1 VSVWLGLKQPQVN
14 RRCHDPARLQEG
26 AMHRKRGF
34 TLIELL
40 VVVAVIAILAAIL
53 FPVFA
58 AAREMARQSACI
70 SNLKQIGHAYTLY
83 VQDHDQQFPL
93 DVQAPD
99 RRLNVYWSPPN
110 LVPWSK
116 DDPQYQAWYN
126 TMGAN
131 VLLPYTRSYAIW
143 ACPSA
148 VLSEQFPGDPVYQQF
163 TPGVKPTEISYQF
176 NGLLGALS
184 TSDVLH
190 PSQVPMVW
198 EGPEN
203 RRYLGSNINNPGV
216 SLWVFSRLPST
227 QTGWPFRQKDC
238 STGLPGT
245 MFTSWNTVSRVEIHH
260 GGQNWLYVDGHVR
273 WRKLGG
279 TGDTD
284 PWQDP
289 FNYNPDGSIRIDWVD
304 ECDRP
309 WLFRPDL
316 EQKESQGHGI
326 RAAGYT

>member
-1 VSVWLGLKQPQVN
+1 MFN
-14 RRCHDPARLQEG
+14 R
-26 AMHRKRGF
+26 RGF

-40 VVVAVIAILAAIL
+40 VVIAVIASLAAIMY
-53 FPVFA
+53 PVFA
-58 AAREMARQSACI
+58 SARETARQSACI

-83 VQDHDQQFPL
+83 LQDHDNQFPL
-93 DVQAPD
+93 AVQAPD
-99 RRLNVYWSPPN
+99 RRLNVYWSPPD
-110 LVPWSK
+110 LVPVK
-116 DDPQYQAWYN
+116 DPQIREMYK

-131 VLLPYTRSYAIW
+131 VVYPYTQSYEIW

-148 VLSEQFPGDPVYQQF
+148 VLSEQFPGNSVYQQF

-184 TSDVLH
+184 TSDIRH
-190 PSQVPMVW
+190 PSLVPMVW

-203 RRYLGSNINNPGV
+203 RRFLGSNINNPGV
-216 SLWVFSRLPST
+216 SLWVFSKLPST
-227 QTGWPFRQKDC
+227 ETGWPFRQKDC

-245 MFTSWNTVSRVEIHH
+245 MYTSWNTISRIELHH
-260 GGQNWLYVDGHVR
+260 GGQNWLYVDGHVK

-279 TGDTD
+279 KGNTD

-289 FNYNPDGSIRIDWVD
+289 FNYYPDGSIRTDWVD

-309 WLFRPDL
+309 WLFRPDF
-316 EQKESQGHGI
+316 EQREDRWLRES
-326 RAAGYT
+326 GYT